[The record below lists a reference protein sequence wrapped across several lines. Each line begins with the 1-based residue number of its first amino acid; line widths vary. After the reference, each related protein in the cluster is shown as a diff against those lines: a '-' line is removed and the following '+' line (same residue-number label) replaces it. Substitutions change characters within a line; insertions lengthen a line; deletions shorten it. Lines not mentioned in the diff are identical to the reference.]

1 VLLEKEQQY
10 TSTISNLNNENK
22 RLLDEFNKQMDKKGD
37 NGDKLLQN
45 CFDKFESER
54 EWWK

>member
-1 VLLEKEQQY
+1 MLLEKEQQY

-54 EWWK
+54 EWGK

>member
-1 VLLEKEQQY
+1 LLEKEQQY

>member
-1 VLLEKEQQY
+1 MLLEKEQQY